1 MSRSQDESRS
11 GPSPTSGDRYRVQL
25 ADAEYFRQ
33 SVKCQYACP
42 VGTDA
47 GGYVRAIAQGDFE
60 LAYLIAR
67 GPNPLASICGRV
79 CGAPCE
85 AACRR
90 RDIDQSVSIRALKRF
105 ATEQFGSESKRYDPT
120 TLLSK
125 VIAGAGLRSRRGSED
140 LTALP
145 VGPTSQSVA
154 DRLESLSQN
163 ELQTP
168 TGEKVAIIGS
178 GPAGLAAA
186 HDLAVMGFRPT
197 IFEMEPIPAGML
209 AVGIP
214 EYRLPRYVIR
224 AEIEV
229 IRALGVE
236 FRCNTQVGKDIT
248 LPRIREEYKATV
260 IAVGAKRSRSLPI
273 PGHDGIGVYGGVDL
287 LRDICLDRPPVL
299 GHRVVVIGGGNVA
312 FDVSRTVVRQA
323 GFDISRTAL
332 RAPTVG
338 EVHLCSLESL
348 EEMPAD
354 DLEII
359 EGHEEGVKV
368 WNSLG
373 PKEVHLDD
381 QGRVKAI
388 SFKRVLSVFDEKG
401 RFAPTFDEND
411 VTTIEAD
418 TVLWAIGQSTDISFV
433 DPERDGIRLTQRG
446 MIAVDSTSLATSAPD
461 VFIAGDA
468 AYGPGLMIEA
478 VASGKRVARSVCAHL
493 RGTEFVA
500 QTRSRHTCL
509 PRFEREKDYEKLIRL
524 SVPATPVEER
534 RLAQEVEVERGYAQP
549 HANQE
554 AARCLD
560 CGVNTIFDSAKCVL
574 CGGCVDVCPEIC
586 LRIVNLSRL
595 EAEGE
600 TREVLDAL
608 CGDTPP
614 EEASAIIKD
623 EARCI
628 RCAQCADRCPVG
640 AITME
645 RFSFE
650 GSYQPSVVSP

>member
-1 MSRSQDESRS
+1 MRRIQNK
-11 GPSPTSGDRYRVQL
+11 TKYKVQL
-25 ADAEYFRQ
+25 ADAEYYRQ
-33 SVKCQYACP
+33 SIKCQYACP

-47 GGYVRAIAQGDFE
+47 GGYVRAIAEGDFE

-105 ATEQFGSESKRYDPT
+105 ATEQYGSESKRFDPM
-120 TLLSK
+120 TLLNK
-125 VIAGAGLRSRRGSED
+125 VIEGAGLRHRRGSED
-140 LTALP
+140 LTALLKALKR
-145 VGPTSQSVA
+145 SK
-154 DRLESLSQN
+154 LEP
-163 ELQTP
+163 P

-209 AVGIP
+209 AIGIP

-236 FRCNTQVGKDIT
+236 FQCNTQVGKDIT
-248 LPRIREEYKATV
+248 FPEIRRAHKATI
-260 IAVGAKRSRSLPI
+260 IAVGAKRSRSIPI

-287 LRDICLDRPPVL
+287 LRDISLGHPPVL
-299 GHRVVVIGGGNVA
+299 GQRVVVIGGGNVA

-338 EVHLCSLESL
+338 EVHMCCLESL

-354 DLEII
+354 DIEII

-368 WNSLG
+368 WTSMG
-373 PKEVHLDD
+373 PKEIHLDD
-381 QGRVKAI
+381 NRRVRAI

-401 RFAPTFDEND
+401 RFAPKFDED
-411 VTTIEAD
+411 DITTIEAD
-418 TVLWAIGQSTDISFV
+418 TVLWAIGQAIDVSFV
-433 DPERDGIRLTQRG
+433 DPERDDIRLTERG
-446 MIAVDSTSLATSAPD
+446 MITFDSTTLATSAPG
-461 VFIAGDA
+461 VFVAGDA

-478 VASGKRVARSVCAHL
+478 VASGKRVARSVYRHL
-493 RGTEFVA
+493 RGSEFA
-500 QTRSRHTCL
+500 EHTRSRHTCL
-509 PRFEREKDYEKLIRL
+509 PRFEREKDYEKLARL
-524 SVPATPVEER
+524 RVPATPVEER
-534 RLAQEVEVERGYAQP
+534 RLAQEVEVERGYAEPQ
-549 HANQE
+549 ACRE

-574 CGGCVDVCPEIC
+574 CGGCVDVCPELC
-586 LRIVNLSRL
+586 LRIVTVSRL
-595 EAEGE
+595 EGEGR
-600 TREVLDAL
+600 TQAVLDAL

-614 EEASAIIKD
+614 DEASAIIKD

-650 GSYQPSVVSP
+650 GSYQLMAGGS

>member
-1 MSRSQDESRS
+1 MSRHDDTQ
-11 GPSPTSGDRYRVQL
+11 YKVQL

-33 SVKCQYACP
+33 SIKCQYACP

-105 ATEQFGSESKRYDPT
+105 AAEQYGIESKRLDPMA
-120 TLLSK
+120 LLNK
-125 VIAGAGLRSRRGSED
+125 VIEGAGSRSRRGSED
-140 LTALP
+140 LTALLK
-145 VGPTSQSVA
+145 A
-154 DRLESLSQN
+154 
-163 ELQTP
+163 LQRSKLQPP
-168 TGEKVAIIGS
+168 TGKKVAIIGS

-209 AVGIP
+209 AIGIP

-224 AEIEV
+224 AEIEL

-236 FRCNTQVGKDIT
+236 FRCSTQVGKDIT
-248 LPRIREEYKATV
+248 LPEIRREHKATI

-273 PGHDGIGVYGGVDL
+273 PGHNGIGVYGGVDL
-287 LRDICLDRPPVL
+287 LRDISLDRPPTL
-299 GHRVVVIGGGNVA
+299 GQRVVVIGGGNVA
-312 FDVSRTVVRQA
+312 FDVSLTGVRQA

-338 EVHLCSLESL
+338 EAHLCCLESL

-354 DLEII
+354 DIEIL

-368 WNSLG
+368 WTSLG
-373 PKEVHLDD
+373 PKEIHLDD
-381 QGRVKAI
+381 SGRVRAI

-401 RFAPTFDEND
+401 RFAPTFDED
-411 VTTIEAD
+411 DITTIEAD
-418 TVLWAIGQSTDISFV
+418 TVLWAIGQATDVSFV
-433 DPERDGIRLTQRG
+433 DPERDGIRLTERG
-446 MIAVDSTSLATSAPD
+446 MITVDPATLATSASD

-468 AYGPGLMIEA
+468 AYGPGLMIAA
-478 VASGKRVARSVCAHL
+478 VASGKLAARSIYRLLH
-493 RGTEFVA
+493 GTEFVEHA
-500 QTRSRHTCL
+500 QGRHTCL
-509 PRFEREKDYEKLIRL
+509 PRFEREKDYEKLVRL
-524 SVPATPVEER
+524 RVPATPVEER
-534 RLAQEVEVERGYAQP
+534 KLAQEVEVERGYSQP
-549 HANQE
+549 QAHRE

-560 CGVNTIFDSAKCVL
+560 CGVNTIFDSARCVL
-574 CGGCVDVCPEIC
+574 CGGCVDVCPESC
-586 LRIVNLSRL
+586 LRIVNVGRL
-595 EAEGE
+595 DADGE
-600 TREVLDAL
+600 TRVVLDAL

-614 EEASAIIKD
+614 KEASAIIKD
-623 EARCI
+623 ESRCI
-628 RCAQCADRCPVG
+628 RCAQCADRCPAG

-650 GSYQPSVVSP
+650 GVWYEQRAERTAV